1 MRITAPTPLPCT
13 PVLEFF
19 NVHTQHI
26 SLAPPAKI
34 PSISPSLFSAPPLP
48 PPNERKGKTSLI

>member
-34 PSISPSLFSAPPLP
+34 PSISPSLFSAPPSP
-48 PPNERKGKTSLI
+48 HRMKEKEKHP